1 MAKLV
6 DAPVLGTGRA
16 ICGGSS
22 PLLGTKKIP
31 RKGIFVC
38 PGSKVRGTLREDL
51 KRLPGTFECAKK
63 VPTTCTDPVRIKI
76 PLLHTKKIPERG
88 FLCAEE
94 VKSHKFPLNASSRG
108 LGSYRTSIPFGQIGS
123 LCSRSDSKAFRALR
137 KSLPDFFLKA
147 HCGHELSARVS
158 VVTRP
163 VYLLDRLV
171 RSAPNLTQKLFE
183 PYEKV
188 SQTFS

>member
-1 MAKLV
+1 MCEKSTDNLYRSCKYQ
-6 DAPVLGTGRA
+6 D
-16 ICGGSS
+16 SS
-22 PLLGTKKIP
+22 PPHKENP

-38 PGSKVRGTLREDL
+38 GGSKVRGTLREDL
-51 KRLPGTFECAKK
+51 KRLPGTFERAEK

-76 PLLHTKKIPERG
+76 PHLRTKKIPERG

-94 VKSHKFPLNASSRG
+94 EKSHKFPLNASSRG

-147 HCGHELSARVS
+147 HKQKIPLGI
-158 VVTRP
+158 
-163 VYLLDRLV
+163 LLLCAFKG
-171 RSAPNLTQKLFE
+171 SNLG
-183 PYEKV
+183 P
-188 SQTFS
+188 SP

>member
-1 MAKLV
+1 MV

-63 VPTTCTDPVRIKI
+63 VPTTCTDPVSIKI

-94 VKSHKFPLNASSRG
+94 VKSHKFPLNASSR
-108 LGSYRTSIPFGQIGS
+108 
-123 LCSRSDSKAFRALR
+123 
-137 KSLPDFFLKA
+137 
-147 HCGHELSARVS
+147 VS

-163 VYLLDRLV
+163 VYLLDRLF
-171 RSAPNLTQKLFE
+171 RFAHDLTQKLFE

>member
-1 MAKLV
+1 MCEKSTDNLYRSCK
-6 DAPVLGTGRA
+6 DQD
-16 ICGGSS
+16 SS
-22 PLLGTKKIP
+22 PPHKENP

-38 PGSKVRGTLREDL
+38 GGSKVSQVS
-51 KRLPGTFECAKK
+51 PECIFK
-63 VPTTCTDPVRIKI
+63 
-76 PLLHTKKIPERG
+76 
-88 FLCAEE
+88 
-94 VKSHKFPLNASSRG
+94 G
-108 LGSYRTSIPFGQIGS
+108 LGRYTTSIPFGQIVP
-123 LCSRSDSKAFRALR
+123 LCSQSDSKAFRALRKSLPDFFLKAHSGHKLSARGLGRYTTSIPFGQIVPLCSQSDSKAFRALR

>member
-1 MAKLV
+1 MV

-63 VPTTCTDPVRIKI
+63 VPTTCTDPVSIKI
-76 PLLHTKKIPERG
+76 PLLHTKKIPRKGIFVCPGSKVSQVSPECI
-88 FLCAEE
+88 F
-94 VKSHKFPLNASSRG
+94 KG
-108 LGSYRTSIPFGQIGS
+108 LGRYTTSIPFGQIVP
-123 LCSRSDSKAFRALR
+123 LCSQSDSKAFRALR

-171 RSAPNLTQKLFE
+171 RFAHNLTQKLFE